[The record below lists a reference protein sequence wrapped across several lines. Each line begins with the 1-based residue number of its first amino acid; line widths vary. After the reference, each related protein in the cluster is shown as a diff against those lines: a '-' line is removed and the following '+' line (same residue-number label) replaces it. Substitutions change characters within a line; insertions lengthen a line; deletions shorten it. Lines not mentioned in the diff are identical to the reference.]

1 MRFLAFL
8 LAPIAAVA
16 ADKPNV
22 IFILADDLGAH
33 DLGCFGSTFYETPNL
48 DRLAK
53 RGTRFT
59 QAYAA
64 SPLCSPTRSSI
75 LVGQY
80 PARTGITA
88 PVCHLPTVQLEKNL
102 AENENGKTRMLVAN
116 SITRLKPEYF
126 TSRLPKPS
134 RQPATPPRISASG
147 TSDKTS
153 KQETPTNQRIK
164 ASTLIFRTHRAPLAP
179 VTATSLPGSSSR
191 ILPSRTRSA

>member
-1 MRFLAFL
+1 MRLFALL
-8 LAPIAAVA
+8 LAPLAALA

-33 DLGCFGSTFYETPNL
+33 DLGCFGSTFYETPNI

-88 PVCHLPTVQLEKNL
+88 PVCHINQLYLNKELTKEARTPACSSPT
-102 AENENGKTRMLVAN
+102 A
-116 SITRLKPEYF
+116 S
-126 TSRLPKPS
+126 
-134 RQPATPPRISASG
+134 PA
-147 TSDKTS
+147 
-153 KQETPTNQRIK
+153 
-164 ASTLIFRTHRAPLAP
+164 
-179 VTATSLPGSSSR
+179 
-191 ILPSRTRSA
+191 